1 MADLGIFDIVAL
13 SKAGYKKK
21 DIDAIIAGEKDK
33 PLQPQGEADPTPD
46 PIPSKDPEPQPQGEA
61 DPTPDPIPSKDP
73 EPQPQGEADPT
84 PDYKKLYETLQKEQE
99 ATKQQIKNLQAQI
112 NQQDRSG
119 GAPAPY
125 DPQSDLLASLS
136 KFS

>member
-21 DIDAIIAGEKDK
+21 DIDAIIAGEKAK
-33 PLQPQGEADPTPD
+33 PSEPQSAADPVSD
-46 PIPSKDPEPQPQGEA
+46 PEPSNDPEPQPQGA
-61 DPTPDPIPSKDP
+61 DV
-73 EPQPQGEADPT
+73 EPQTEGKAEEV

-99 ATKQQIKNLQAQI
+99 ATRQQIKNLQAQI
-112 NQQDRSG
+112 NSQDRSG
-119 GAPAPY
+119 GAAAPY

>member
-33 PLQPQGEADPTPD
+33 PLQPQGEADPTPE
-46 PIPSKDPEPQPQGEA
+46 PIPSEDPVTQPQGAEV
-61 DPTPDPIPSKDP
+61 
-73 EPQPQGEADPT
+73 EPQTEGKTEET

-112 NQQDRSG
+112 NSQDRSSG
-119 GAPAPY
+119 STAPY
-125 DPQSDLLASLS
+125 DPQADLLASLS

>member
-33 PLQPQGEADPTPD
+33 PLEPQGEADPTPD
-46 PIPSKDPEPQPQGEA
+46 PIPSTDPEPQPQGAEV
-61 DPTPDPIPSKDP
+61 
-73 EPQPQGEADPT
+73 EPQTEGKTEET

-112 NQQDRSG
+112 NQQDRSQ
-119 GAPAPY
+119 GAAAPY

>member
-33 PLQPQGEADPTPD
+33 PL
-46 PIPSKDPEPQPQGEA
+46 QPQGEA

>member
-1 MADLGIFDIVAL
+1 MAYLGIFDIVAL
-13 SKAGYKKK
+13 SKSGYKKK
-21 DIDAIIAGEKDK
+21 DIDAIIAGEKYK
-33 PLQPQGEADPTPD
+33 PLEPQGEADPTPETL
-46 PIPSKDPEPQPQGEA
+46 PSTDSEPQPQGAEV
-61 DPTPDPIPSKDP
+61 
-73 EPQPQGEADPT
+73 EPQTEGKTEET

-119 GAPAPY
+119 GAAAPY

>member
-33 PLQPQGEADPTPD
+33 PLEPQGEADPTPE
-46 PIPSKDPEPQPQGEA
+46 PIHSSDPEPQPQGAEV
-61 DPTPDPIPSKDP
+61 
-73 EPQPQGEADPT
+73 EPQTEGKTEET

-112 NQQDRSG
+112 NQKDRSG
-119 GAPAPY
+119 GDSTPY

>member
-33 PLQPQGEADPTPD
+33 PFEPQGEADPTPD
-46 PIPSKDPEPQPQGEA
+46 PIPSKDPEPQPQGA
-61 DPTPDPIPSKDP
+61 DV
-73 EPQPQGEADPT
+73 EPQTEGKTEET

-112 NQQDRSG
+112 NSQDRSQ
-119 GAPAPY
+119 GAAAPY

>member
-33 PLQPQGEADPTPD
+33 PFEPQGEADPTPD
-46 PIPSKDPEPQPQGEA
+46 PIPSTDPEPQPQGAEV
-61 DPTPDPIPSKDP
+61 K
-73 EPQPQGEADPT
+73 PQTEGKTEET

-112 NQQDRSG
+112 NSQDRSG
-119 GAPAPY
+119 GAAAPY

>member
-21 DIDAIIAGEKDK
+21 DIDAIIAGDKKK
-33 PLQPQGEADPTPD
+33 PLEPQGEADPTPD
-46 PIPSKDPEPQPQGEA
+46 PIPSKDPEPQPQGAEV
-61 DPTPDPIPSKDP
+61 
-73 EPQPQGEADPT
+73 EPQTEGKTEET

-112 NQQDRSG
+112 NSQDRSQ
-119 GAPAPY
+119 GAAATY

>member
-21 DIDAIIAGEKDK
+21 DIDAIIAGEKEK
-33 PLQPQGEADPTPD
+33 PLEPQGEADPTPETL
-46 PIPSKDPEPQPQGEA
+46 PSTDPEPQPQGA
-61 DPTPDPIPSKDP
+61 DV
-73 EPQPQGEADPT
+73 EPQTEGKTEET

-99 ATKQQIKNLQAQI
+99 ATRQQIKNLQAQI
-112 NQQDRSG
+112 NSQDRSG
-119 GAPAPY
+119 GAATPY

>member
-46 PIPSKDPEPQPQGEA
+46 PTPSPDPEPQPQGA
-61 DPTPDPIPSKDP
+61 DGESHTESKP
-73 EPQPQGEADPT
+73 EET

-112 NQQDRSG
+112 NQKDRSG
-119 GAPAPY
+119 GESAPY

>member
-33 PLQPQGEADPTPD
+33 PLEPQGEADPTPD
-46 PIPSKDPEPQPQGEA
+46 PIPSKDLEPQPQGA
-61 DPTPDPIPSKDP
+61 DI
-73 EPQPQGEADPT
+73 EPQTEGKTEET

-112 NQQDRSG
+112 NQQDRSQ
-119 GAPAPY
+119 GAAAPY

>member
-21 DIDAIIAGEKDK
+21 DIDAIIAGEKEK

-46 PIPSKDPEPQPQGEA
+46 TLPSTDPEPQPQGA
-61 DPTPDPIPSKDP
+61 KV
-73 EPQPQGEADPT
+73 EPQTEGKTEET
-84 PDYKKLYETLQKEQE
+84 PDYKKLYEAIQKEQE
-99 ATKQQIKNLQAQI
+99 ARKQQIKDLQAQI
-112 NQQDRSG
+112 NQKDRSG
-119 GAPAPY
+119 GEAAPY